1 MPGQRTPDRPHLPGP
16 FGINLYLPN
25 GPWCCAAHV
34 LQPSLQEYL
43 RAKLVELA
51 GQPDDEVL
59 MARVRARK
67 MASASSLPR
76 DRILAH
82 RDEDRR

>member
-1 MPGQRTPDRPHLPGP
+1 
-16 FGINLYLPN
+16 
-25 GPWCCAAHV
+25 
-34 LQPSLQEYL
+34 
-43 RAKLVELA
+43 
-51 GQPDDEVL
+51 

-67 MASASSLPR
+67 TASASSLPR